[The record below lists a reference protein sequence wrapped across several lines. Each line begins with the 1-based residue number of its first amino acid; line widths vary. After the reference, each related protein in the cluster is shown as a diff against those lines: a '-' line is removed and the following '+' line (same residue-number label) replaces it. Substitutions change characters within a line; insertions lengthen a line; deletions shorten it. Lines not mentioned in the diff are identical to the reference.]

1 MYKLISDKPYVA
13 NPVTYTD
20 SDGSTFN
27 LQSVDYHIPES
38 LIGESILGKNIGIH
52 IHYHGGSWFGGDK
65 TGAIELAN
73 AKHAAY
79 KVANQPIDDTI
90 IISVNYRLTRP
101 WGGQVPP
108 LQWNG
113 DDDLRLL
120 PDSLGEDFD
129 GWVSLEDIYND
140 SLAAFEY
147 VINDLG
153 TNWVGLDLDTAKITL
168 SGYSAGSHIIS
179 TLLLRTES
187 YFNANNYLDKVQD
200 VILYAPPVDLSHY
213 IEGPSLEG
221 HPENPNADGTGKNYP
236 GGAVYDWLDIDNA
249 AELNFLQRVA
259 DESLLSIVQQ
269 PAINQDIRDFLEEDI
284 TLNGITYERGDLNL
298 SGSMIIT
305 DVTVILRHQGFE
317 EYDQHMVDHIL
328 IPAHN
333 DPVMRAKY
341 GLPETYVNNNWL
353 YKSYTTRDYVNGN
366 TETTVSNPLNDY
378 WTSVGARPLRLQFV
392 GGGVSGIPDVND
404 LKIWQPFFKYNS
416 LGFWFASWISALPS
430 PYSLSD
436 YNPTELLA
444 NNQASLPLNYNIH
457 IFHGNGDTLVDY
469 GVAQTFKDNYN
480 VAAGIAESS
489 AVAQMTTIVDDPST
503 PHTPLVGSET
513 SGPLDHRYEWN
524 EADHNLLGL
533 YHDSPEQGFDDTSN
547 LWSFPVPSTSTT
559 TSISQAEYDSIL
571 DNFGV
576 LAGVTDITL
585 SNTTVS
591 ENSIVGTIVGDLSSV
606 FAGSDTL
613 TASEYAALTIQ
624 HTFTVA
630 NSDSSYTFFDA
641 FEVNSSKQL
650 VIKNNILDHEAAN
663 TVQVNIRVTD
673 QAGLTFDKLFLTGV
687 LDVNEAPNFVVTTLT
702 TPEHTL
708 GGSVPAGGTHV
719 SHIQGAD
726 PDNDTI
732 TYSIV
737 GGDDAALFEIASSG
751 EDLNLVEGVSLD
763 YETQNQLT
771 VTIRATDPEG
781 LTFDK
786 VTTISVTNIN
796 EAPTDITLS
805 STSVQ
810 ENSIVGTVVGD
821 LTTTDVDINDTHILS
836 LVGGTGSDIFEINT
850 NNQLVV
856 KSSTGLDYETLSQPI
871 VIIRATDQSGLAYD
885 KTFTIS
891 VTNINEA
898 PTDITLSSTS
908 VQEHSALGT
917 VVGDLTTTD
926 ADINDTHSFSVV
938 GGTGSNLFEINT
950 NNQLVV
956 KSLLDANILSSPTVI
971 IRATDQSGLTYDKT
985 FTISVTLYTD
995 LRNLQDAVQP
1005 YRGLGTTSRPVKTTS
1020 VSEIIPDHLALNNDY
1035 ISFLDGYIS
1044 FLEQHKDLV
1053 EYLSIIDNKDIDFR
1067 KELNSHLKVIFGT
1080 GIPDNYKGN
1089 INLLYKDLMDLY
1101 RTSGTV
1107 ESIQLFF
1114 KIFYE
1119 SPEAKVTYPKHNLLI
1134 PSPNVSAN
1142 GMLSN
1147 TNIKV
1152 QDSLFYQLY
1161 SYFISNTNVTRSQ
1174 WGAKFLKGQHP
1185 AGYKM
1190 FSELVYELTATTKIF
1205 RQLNHPNTCM
1215 EPNGSYICSMYI
1227 LDLISRPS
1235 TADAFII
1242 HAVDNLIEKILLL
1255 YSIDRPFG
1263 MNAWFDDVKFKLTSN
1278 TSSWDKYTINSTI
1291 QYKVPGNIEA
1301 TCLNEASDN
1310 IIINLDTI

>member
-20 SDGSTFN
+20 SDGITFN

-38 LIGESILGKNIGIH
+38 LIGESLVGKNIGIH

-65 TGAIELAN
+65 TNAIELAN

-810 ENSIVGTVVGD
+810 E
-821 LTTTDVDINDTHILS
+821 
-836 LVGGTGSDIFEINT
+836 
-850 NNQLVV
+850 
-856 KSSTGLDYETLSQPI
+856 
-871 VIIRATDQSGLAYD
+871 
-885 KTFTIS
+885 
-891 VTNINEA
+891 
-898 PTDITLSSTS
+898 
-908 VQEHSALGT
+908 HSALGT